1 MREFS
6 YLDLDLLVERAEPD
20 YRVRA
25 LGSPAGESR
34 PVSFHLPFSDLE
46 LENSLQRI
54 GRPRR
59 NVRRINAPQ
68 PTAINDF
75 GGRLFEAAL
84 IPELHANLAIS
95 QSRAD
100 AKDAGLR
107 IRLRFSHCPEL
118 PELPLEYLYERWG
131 LGSGRL

>member
-25 LGSPAGESR
+25 LASPAGESR
-34 PVSFHLPFSDLE
+34 PVSFHVPFPDLE

-68 PTAINDF
+68 PTAINDI
-75 GGRLFEAAL
+75 EAGC
-84 IPELHANLAIS
+84 S
-95 QSRAD
+95 KR
-100 AKDAGLR
+100 R
-107 IRLRFSHCPEL
+107 
-118 PELPLEYLYERWG
+118 
-131 LGSGRL
+131 

>member
-1 MREFS
+1 MSELA
-6 YLDLDLLVERAEPD
+6 YLNLDLLVERAEPD

-34 PVSFHLPFSDLE
+34 PVSFHMPFSDLE

-68 PTAINDF
+68 PTAIHDF

-95 QSRAD
+95 RRRAD
-100 AKDAGLR
+100 ARALDALARGGR
-107 IRLRFSHCPEL
+107 RRH
-118 PELPLEYLYERWG
+118 ERAVARD
-131 LGSGRL
+131 LVAASGRDATG